1 MEKSKFE
8 GFINRY
14 SLAGE
19 IESVIINSEKDT
31 LSVKMISDDKS
42 LLGSVSME
50 NKSFPEGRFGVYT
63 TSQLKQLLSVLDDDI
78 TVNATEY
85 SLKFNDKGTRVNYM
99 LAKESIIP
107 KVPETKRLPDFD
119 IEVKLNSDF
128 ISKFI
133 KSKSALAE
141 ADSFTF
147 TSKGK
152 KAQVILGYSTSNSN
166 MISLDVES
174 NVTDNVKPISFSAK
188 YLKNILLANKE
199 SSDAV
204 LRISTEGLAHVKF
217 DDGTYKSEYYLM
229 EVGQ

>member
-19 IESVIINSEKDT
+19 IESVIINSEPDT
-31 LSVKMISDDKS
+31 LSVRMISDDKS

-63 TSQLKQLLSVLDDDI
+63 TSQLKLLLSVLDNDI
-78 TVNATEY
+78 TVNATEH
-85 SLKFNDKGTRVNYM
+85 SLKFNDNGTRVNYM
-99 LAKESIIP
+99 LAQESVIP
-107 KVPETKRLPDFD
+107 KVPETKRLPDFN

-133 KSKSALAE
+133 KSKGALAE

-147 TSKGK
+147 TAKGGQ
-152 KAQVILGYSTSNSN
+152 AQIILGYSTSNSN

-174 NVTDNVKPISFSAK
+174 NVEDDVKPISFSAK

-204 LRISTEGLAHVKF
+204 LGISTEGLAHVKF